1 MAKVKCPKCFF
12 VNPDGQEQCVQCGA
26 SLPRIRID
34 AQPSPRPSGEEG
46 GGGAP
51 ELQFRRGQV
60 VAERYSVLNMIGR
73 GGMGAIYK
81 VHDNVLGETVAL
93 KTLLPQFVR
102 DKMVVERFF
111 NEAKIARRLAHPNI
125 VRVHDIG
132 QSQGSVY
139 ISMEYV
145 QGISLRAMLEGLPA
159 GQRLMLN
166 KVLAVIDALAAAL
179 EYAHQFTVHRDI
191 KPENV
196 MVTSEGMVKL
206 MDFGISKL
214 MADTRMTAASVV
226 MGTPFYMS
234 PEQLKNS
241 RDVDAR
247 ADIYSV
253 GVVLYEALT
262 GNVPT
267 GVPRPASQISS
278 EVPPAL
284 DVIIMKCVAPDPRER
299 YANATELRAA
309 LRPVIE
315 LAQTGGVT
323 LRPQATAKAN
333 AGTGGVGVSL
343 PWAKLGGAL
352 LLLGLMVGAVF
363 GLYTVEEQRKAGLLA
378 AAALPAPEAEVVLE
392 AGDGLPWDQLSALV
406 EEIKSV
412 AVVRGANG
420 DLASVYRRGDECW
433 QKAQSLGDGESEER
447 ALMLRRAVQHYA
459 AVLIAIEHPEM
470 VFVPE
475 SRLDVNGKTTLL
487 DPFFVDQTEVTAE
500 AWQRFCSSSQGQ
512 WPACAPGALAQASA
526 PDAPVVGVRFFE
538 AQAFAASQ
546 GKLLP
551 SSAQWSAAA
560 FAAYGKPGTYPWGDD
575 YVAGGANVYTDAG
588 APAPVK
594 SFAQDVSKGGAFD
607 LVGNVAEWTRTPAA
621 ATADAPP
628 GFGSA
633 MLVRGGNFRTVA
645 TPLSEAASVDFY
657 AAAPT
662 LGFRCVLEI
671 PTDPAT
677 IRALVARQS

>member
-12 VNPDGQEQCVQCGA
+12 VNPDGQEQCVQCA
-26 SLPRIRID
+26 APLPRIRID
-34 AQPSPRPSGEEG
+34 AQPASGSG
-46 GGGAP
+46 GGGEAP
-51 ELQFRRGQV
+51 ELMFRRGQI
-60 VAERYSVLNMIGR
+60 VAERYSVLSMIGR

-159 GQRLMLN
+159 GQRLQLN
-166 KVLAVIDALAAAL
+166 KVLTVIDALAAAL

-191 KPENV
+191 KPENI
-196 MVTSEGMVKL
+196 MVSSDGVVKL

-253 GVVLYEALT
+253 GVVLYESLT

-278 EVPPAL
+278 EVPGAL

-309 LRPVIE
+309 LRPIIE
-315 LAQTGGVT
+315 LAQHGGVT
-323 LRPQATAKAN
+323 MRPQKAEPQRAAAAAN
-333 AGTGGVGVSL
+333 VPWTKLAGVALLV
-343 PWAKLGGAL
+343 AL
-352 LLLGLMVGAVF
+352 LLGAVF
-363 GLYTVEEQRKAGLLA
+363 GLYTVENQRKAAVLA
-378 AAALPAPEAEVVLE
+378 AAQAPVPAPEDTTPA
-392 AGDGLPWDQLSALV
+392 APSGDGLTWDQISALV
-406 EEIKSV
+406 EEVKAV
-412 AVVRGANG
+412 AVTRGESGN
-420 DLASVYRRGDECW
+420 LAAVYRRGDECW
-433 QKAQSLGDGESEER
+433 QKAQALTPAEAEER
-447 ALMLRRAVQHYA
+447 ERMTRRAIQYYA
-459 AVLIAIEHPEM
+459 AVLVAREHPEM
-470 VFVPE
+470 AFVPE
-475 SRLDVNGKTTLL
+475 ARVEENGTTTLL
-487 DPFFVDQTEVTAE
+487 DPYFIDLSEVTAD
-500 AWQRFCSSSQGQ
+500 AWQRFCSTTQGQ
-512 WPACAPGALAQASA
+512 WPACAATAIAQASV
-526 PDAPVVGVRFFE
+526 PEEPVVGVRFFE
-538 AQAFAASQ
+538 AEAFAAAQ

-560 FAAYGKPGTYPWGDD
+560 YAAFGVSNSYPWGDEYLPD
-575 YVAGGANVYTDAG
+575 AANVNSAESG
-588 APAPVK
+588 PAPVK
-594 SFAQDVSKGGAFD
+594 SFPQDVAKSGAAD
-607 LVGNVAEWTRTPAA
+607 LVGNVAEWTRSSADGAQNTRPDFGVMLLTRGGHFAA
-621 ATADAPP
+621 AAVPMAHAEP
-628 GFGSA
+628 
-633 MLVRGGNFRTVA
+633 M
-645 TPLSEAASVDFY
+645 DFY
-657 AAAPT
+657 AASPT
-662 LGFRCVLEI
+662 LGFRCVMEI

-677 IRALVARQS
+677 IRKLVARQS